1 MRSHLLLGLL
11 LGVLPWTAVALIG
24 AGGQRMFYPACA
36 YACLRALDP
45 FMLDCSSHDGAGG
58 GHSHGSTGMTS
69 PECRSG
75 NKPYLST
82 LAWCMHTRCTDDS
95 VPAWEL
101 EKFWGEQATQDPT
114 VAPKWDYGATV
125 ANISQP
131 PTEVADPEEM
141 LESTALAPEV
151 PWKTQYNTM
160 TTMEYEETMH
170 ARYGIIILVVGFGIP
185 IFFTGL
191 RHLPYMSAL
200 LDRINPY
207 LVYPST
213 WGTLQVQPLPYL
225 LGNAPTIGQALYVA
239 VLLVLNVVLS
249 AVSYRSMQPNAW
261 YATQYQEILA
271 WIMYRTGNL
280 GFALFP
286 LVMLLAGRNN
296 VLLWL
301 TDWSH
306 ATYVLL
312 HRWVARIFALQV
324 LLHSIVALVLY
335 KDTGAYP
342 AEEKQLYW
350 IWGAVATVA
359 VSVMV
364 LVSGLPLRRWSY
376 EIFLILHIL
385 LAVFVVVGCWYH
397 VELRFERMFG
407 YEMWIYATC
416 AVWFF
421 DRLIRVLRVLKAG
434 IRRARV
440 TEIGDG
446 FVRVDIE
453 GVRWGTTPG
462 QHAYV
467 YFPTLNPLRPWEN
480 HPFSLLPSS
489 ILSPTTTT
497 TTTTPPTAATTASSD
512 DDPEKS
518 APKPTTTTTTT
529 PHPHTP
535 PTAAAA
541 TPAGITFIIRKST
554 GLTRLLKSH
563 TSLPALLDGPYPN
576 NPTTGI
582 QRCDRVLLIAGGIG
596 ITGLL
601 PWARAHPNAR
611 LCWSVRATA
620 AALAEALGPALEGVP
635 AGEREVRVGRRFDV
649 RGLVAEEVAA
659 GWRRIGG
666 VVVELEVDAYS
677 W

>member
-1 MRSHLLLGLL
+1 MRSRLLLGLL
-11 LGVLPWTAVALIG
+11 LSVLPWTVVALIG

-69 PECRSG
+69 PECRSD

-95 VPAWEL
+95 VPTWEL
-101 EKFWGEQATQDPT
+101 EKFWVEQATQDPT
-114 VAPKWDYGATV
+114 VAPKYDYGATV

-131 PTEVADPEEM
+131 PTEVADPDDM

-151 PWKTQYNTM
+151 RWKTQYNTM
-160 TTMEYEETMH
+160 ATMEYEETMH
-170 ARYGIIILVVGFGIP
+170 ARYGYATILLLSISNLSIELSSPTTNNKKNPSIIILVVGFGIP
-185 IFFTGL
+185 IFFTAL
-191 RHLPYMSAL
+191 RHLPYMSTL
-200 LDRINPY
+200 LDRLTPY

-213 WGTLQVQPLPYL
+213 WGTRQVQPLPYL
-225 LGNAPTIGQALYVA
+225 LGNAPTMGQALYVA
-239 VLLVLNVVLS
+239 VLLVLNIVLS
-249 AVSYRSMQPNAW
+249 AVSYRSLQLNAW

-280 GFALFP
+280 AFALFP
-286 LVMLLAGRNN
+286 LVLLFAGRNN

-301 TDWSH
+301 SDWSH

-364 LVSGLPLRRWSY
+364 VVSGLPLRRWSY
-376 EIFLILHIL
+376 EIFLVMHIL

-397 VELRFERMFG
+397 VELRFMRMFG
-407 YEMWIYATC
+407 YEMWIYTAS

-434 IRRARV
+434 VRRARV
-440 TEIGDG
+440 SEIGDG

-467 YFPTLNPLRPWEN
+467 YFPTINPLRPWEN

-489 ILSPTTTT
+489 ILSPPSTTNTA
-497 TTTTPPTAATTASSD
+497 PTATTGTASSD
-512 DDPEKS
+512 DDPEK
-518 APKPTTTTTTT
+518 
-529 PHPHTP
+529 
-535 PTAAAA
+535 
-541 TPAGITFIIRKST
+541 
-554 GLTRLLKSH
+554 
-563 TSLPALLDGPYPN
+563 
-576 NPTTGI
+576 I
-582 QRCDRVLLIAGGIG
+582 QHCDRILLIAGGIG
-596 ITGLL
+596 ITALL
-601 PWARAHPNAR
+601 PWARSHPNTR
-611 LCWSVRATA
+611 LCWSVRTSA
-620 AALAEALGPALEGVP
+620 AALAEALGPAVEGLLP
-635 AGEREVRVGRRFDV
+635 PGEREIPREFVYFT
-649 RGLVAEEVAA
+649 
-659 GWRRIGG
+659 
-666 VVVELEVDAYS
+666 
-677 W
+677 